1 MKLTGFGS
9 TMVFLA
15 GFLASSASMACSV
28 APFNE
33 TWSPSGTVEWVQNG
47 NDCVLT
53 TSVAAPRP
61 SAAAVH
67 YRRAERSAPFRISFV
82 LALAPT
88 LTSVDSTQS
97 ATLSSGTALAVPGIG
112 PAQTSLYALR
122 LAGGA
127 VGTRPQLIFDAA
139 CASPQGVNGL
149 CSGTLPFDLADLPLR
164 ITLELDMGVGDV
176 ETGQLRAWL
185 GDDTSGAP
193 ALTLDNL
200 DNARWGGIDRVSLGL
215 SDVSPALATAIGSQ
229 PFTFSEIAVNE
240 LRLFWSDFESDR
252 VGNIAVTGS
261 QIGTGSSIS
270 GNTCNGQSQFPSIA
284 SGTTRLPGLT
294 LVHPLTLGPS
304 VNFAVQVIPSSGPLM
319 AFACPAG
326 SGPSGPCVSAV
337 NAPGQH
343 LFFPHLPAGD
353 YQVVIGRTDGA
364 CGAYTLSPVGSPN

>member
-1 MKLTGFGS
+1 MKLNGFHS
-9 TMVFLA
+9 TMVFFA
-15 GFLASSASMACSV
+15 GLLASSASMACGV

-33 TWSPSGTVEWVQNG
+33 TWSSSGTVEWVQIG
-47 NDCVLT
+47 NDCVL
-53 TSVAAPRP
+53 SAGVAEPRP

-67 YRRAERSAPFRISFV
+67 YRRAERSGPFRISFV
-82 LALAPT
+82 LTLAPA
-88 LTSVDSTQS
+88 LTSIDSTQS
-97 ATLSSGTALAVPGIG
+97 ATLSTGTALAVPDIG

-122 LAGGA
+122 LGGGA
-127 VGTRPQLIFDAA
+127 VGTQPQLTFDAA

-149 CSGTLPFDLADLPLR
+149 CSGTLQFDLADLPLR

-185 GDDTSGAP
+185 GDDTSGSP

-229 PFTFSEIAVNE
+229 PFTFSEIVVNE
-240 LRLFWSDFESDR
+240 LHLFWSGFESDR
-252 VGNIAVTGS
+252 VGDIAVTGTPIS
-261 QIGTGSSIS
+261 AGSSIS
-270 GNTCNGQSQFPSIA
+270 GNTCNGQSQFPTIA

-304 VNFAVQVIPSSGPLM
+304 ANFALQVIPSSGPLM

-326 SGPSGPCVSAV
+326 SGPSGPCVSAI
-337 NAPGQH
+337 NSPAQN
-343 LFFPHLPAGD
+343 LNFPHLPAGD

-364 CGAYTLSPVGSPN
+364 CGNYILSPVGSTN

>member
-1 MKLTGFGS
+1 MKLNGFHS

-15 GFLASSASMACSV
+15 GLLASSASMACSV

-47 NDCVLT
+47 NDCVLNAG
-53 TSVAAPRP
+53 VAAPMP

-82 LALAPT
+82 LTLAPA
-88 LTSVDSTQS
+88 LTSIDSTQS
-97 ATLSSGTALAVPGIG
+97 ATLSSGTALAVPDIG

-122 LAGGA
+122 LAGSA
-127 VGTRPQLIFDAA
+127 VGTQPELTFDAA

-176 ETGQLRAWL
+176 ETGRLRAWL
-185 GDDTSGAP
+185 GDDTSGSP

-240 LRLFWSDFESDR
+240 LHLFWSGFESDR
-252 VGNIAVTGS
+252 VGNIAVTGTPIS
-261 QIGTGSSIS
+261 AGSSIS

-284 SGTTRLPGLT
+284 SGTTRFPGLT

-304 VNFAVQVIPSSGPLM
+304 ANFALQVIPSSGPLM

-326 SGPSGPCVSAV
+326 SGPSGPCVSAI
-337 NAPGQH
+337 NSPAQN
-343 LFFPHLPAGD
+343 LNFPHLPAGD

-364 CGAYTLSPVGSPN
+364 CGNYILSPVGSTN